1 MVDAT
6 EPGWRP
12 EHRGGDA
19 HIGDVGSGSEL
30 GAHLYYLY
38 RAGRNEL
45 PRIAGIYADLTARV
59 HGITGSME
67 GQFNLPGRGPN
78 AAHQRLL
85 ELRAEVQGVL
95 RATSLRLSEVGAA
108 LVTIADSYAA
118 TDEAAAGEFARLLS
132 SHAPDYRLPAPET
145 PDPPAVG
152 DPPLPGP
159 PGHSRDLGGY

>member
-1 MVDAT
+1 MVEAT

-12 EHRGGDA
+12 EYRGGDA
-19 HIGDVGSGSEL
+19 QIGDVGSGREF
-30 GAHLYYLY
+30 GAHLFYLY

-45 PRIAGIYADLTARV
+45 PRIAGIYADLTARI
-59 HGITGSME
+59 HQITGSME

-78 AAHQRLL
+78 AAHQSLL

-95 RATSLRLSEVGAA
+95 RLTSLRMSEVGAA
-108 LVTIADSYAA
+108 LVTIADRYAA
-118 TDEAAAGEFARLLS
+118 TDQAAADEFARLLS
-132 SHAPDYRLPAPET
+132 SQARDYRFPAREA